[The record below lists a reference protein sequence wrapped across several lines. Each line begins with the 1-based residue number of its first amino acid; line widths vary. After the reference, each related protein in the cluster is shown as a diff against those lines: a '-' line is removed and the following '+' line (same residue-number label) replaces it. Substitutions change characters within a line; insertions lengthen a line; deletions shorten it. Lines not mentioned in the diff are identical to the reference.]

1 MVLAHQVQT
10 AAEEQSCL
18 SGAYVIPWAM
28 QEHLTSTIC
37 GMQRGLRVLSTTG
50 APQAQGT
57 DPGLSDVTSASATGL
72 SVPPDLQA

>member
-1 MVLAHQVQT
+1 M
-10 AAEEQSCL
+10 
-18 SGAYVIPWAM
+18 
-28 QEHLTSTIC
+28 STIC
-37 GMQRGLRVLSTTG
+37 GMQRGGRDLSTTG